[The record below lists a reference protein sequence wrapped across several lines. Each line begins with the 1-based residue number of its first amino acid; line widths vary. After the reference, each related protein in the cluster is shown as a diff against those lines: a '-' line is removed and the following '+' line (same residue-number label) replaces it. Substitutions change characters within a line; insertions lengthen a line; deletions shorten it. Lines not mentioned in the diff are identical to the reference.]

1 MRRSAAGLSSI
12 SSLIVPLGPGG
23 APVACAMQNLLRRG
37 GHPEMNTQ
45 LPRVLCVD
53 DDPSVLEFLND
64 FLTGQGFEVITASN
78 GVEAFLQMK
87 QCKPQVVIMDL
98 FMPQLGGL
106 GALGRMK
113 ALQPDLAVILISG
126 MDAALDLVSESG
138 LTVTAALNKP
148 LNLSQLLDALALAGA
163 PAPVALAAH
172 AAANRKPPVRARLLV
187 TDDEIEMR
195 KLLSEHCR
203 DKGYEVL
210 EAADGEEALARVPE
224 YRPDIVLLDL
234 MMAGIGGME
243 TLRRIRTIS
252 PDSRV
257 IMVTA
262 VEQLESVQE
271 ALFLGAA
278 DYVTK
283 PFSFQE
289 LDAVLE
295 YHTQMA
301 RSAPASR

>member
-1 MRRSAAGLSSI
+1 MS
-12 SSLIVPLGPGG
+12 
-23 APVACAMQNLLRRG
+23 
-37 GHPEMNTQ
+37 TQ
-45 LPRVLCVD
+45 LPSVLCVD
-53 DDPSVLEFLND
+53 DDPSVLELLND
-64 FLTGQGFEVITASN
+64 FLTGQGYDVITASN
-78 GVEAFLQMK
+78 GVEAFLQVK

-113 ALQPDLAVILISG
+113 ALQPDLGVILISG
-126 MDAALDLVSESG
+126 VDTALDLVSESG
-138 LTVTAALNKP
+138 LAVTAALNKP
-148 LNLSQLLDALALAGA
+148 LNLSQLLDALALAGT
-163 PAPVALAAH
+163 PAPVALASN
-172 AAANRKPPVRARLLV
+172 AAADRKPPVRARLLV

-203 DKGYEVL
+203 GKGYEVL

-224 YRPDIVLLDL
+224 YRADIVLLDL

-243 TLRRIRTIS
+243 TLRRIRTVS

-257 IMVTA
+257 IIVTA
-262 VEQLESVQE
+262 VEQLESAQE
-271 ALFLGAA
+271 ALTLGAA

>member
-1 MRRSAAGLSSI
+1 MK
-12 SSLIVPLGPGG
+12 
-23 APVACAMQNLLRRG
+23 
-37 GHPEMNTQ
+37 TK
-45 LPRVLCVD
+45 LPSVLCVD
-53 DDPSVLEFLND
+53 DDPSVLELLTD
-64 FLTGQGFEVITASN
+64 FLTIQGFEVITASN
-78 GVEAFLQMK
+78 GVEAFLQVK

-113 ALQPDLAVILISG
+113 ALQPDLPVILISG
-126 MDAALDLVSESG
+126 VDTALDLVSESG
-138 LTVTAALNKP
+138 LTVTAALSKP
-148 LNLSQLLDALALAGA
+148 LNLSQLLEALALAGT

-172 AAANRKPPVRARLLV
+172 AAVNQKPPVRARVLV

-203 DKGYEVL
+203 ERGYEVL

-243 TLRRIRTIS
+243 TLSRIVAIS

-257 IMVTA
+257 IIVTA
-262 VEQLESVQE
+262 IEQLETAQE
-271 ALFLGAA
+271 ALSLGAA

-289 LDAVLE
+289 LDAVLD